1 MKTNQKPIKHLTV
14 LEYLERMKGSDTDE
28 RQSKGR

>member
-14 LEYLERMKGSDTDE
+14 LEYLERTKGSDADE
-28 RQSKGR
+28 RGNKSR